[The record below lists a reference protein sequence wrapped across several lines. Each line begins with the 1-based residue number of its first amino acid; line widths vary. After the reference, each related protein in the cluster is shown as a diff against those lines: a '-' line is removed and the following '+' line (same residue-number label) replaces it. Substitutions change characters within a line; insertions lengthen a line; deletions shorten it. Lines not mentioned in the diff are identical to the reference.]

1 MKITFLTYG
10 TDGDTRPLLALAREV
25 GARGHAAHVLADVAG
40 APHAHALGIPFT
52 PLAGD
57 MRAAFLPGGAFGALL
72 KDGASMT
79 RLTRACAALA
89 RDNTRPWMEAAR
101 AAAQGSDALV
111 YSGLAGFVGLAVAD
125 ALGIPCV
132 GAAMWPMTPTRAF
145 APPFLPVHGM
155 PGWANLLAH
164 RAFERM
170 AWSMFG
176 PELNR
181 ARREVFGAPP
191 RRRPWR
197 GVPMLYGCSPTLL
210 ARPADWPADV
220 ELTGAWALPARPDW
234 RPPPALSAFLEAG
247 PAPVYIGFGSMAGI
261 AQATLIDAVQAV
273 AARRRVLF
281 HPGWSGIDPAR
292 LPPDVF
298 VLGDTPHDW
307 LFPRTAL
314 VVHHGGAGT
323 SHAVARA
330 GVPSVVVPFAGDQFF
345 WARRMAQQGI
355 AVTCPAAGLDG
366 AGLAQAVSAASAPA
380 LRDNAR
386 RAGQAMAAEDG
397 VRTAVDRL
405 LGGAARRL
413 DD

>member
-10 TDGDTRPLLALAREV
+10 TEGDTRPLLALAREV
-25 GARGHAAHVLADVAG
+25 VDRGHEAHVLADVAG
-40 APHAHALGIPFT
+40 APRAQALGIPFT
-52 PLAGD
+52 ALAGD
-57 MRAAFLPGGAFGALL
+57 MRGAFLPGGAFGALL
-72 KDGASMT
+72 KDGASMS
-79 RLTRACAALA
+79 RLMRACAALA
-89 RDNTRPWMEAAR
+89 RDNTLPWMEAAC
-101 AAAQGSDALV
+101 AAARGSDLLV
-111 YSGLAGFVGLAVAD
+111 YSGLAGFVGLAVAEG
-125 ALGIPCV
+125 LGIPCI

-145 APPFLPVHGM
+145 PPPFLDAARL

-181 ARREVFGAPP
+181 ARAQVFGAPP

-197 GVPMLYGCSPTLL
+197 DMPLLVGCSPTLL
-210 ARPADWPADV
+210 ARPADWPPNV
-220 ELTGAWALPARPDW
+220 HVTGVWQLPAGQGYE
-234 RPPPALSAFLEAG
+234 PPRALLDFLEAG

-261 AQATLIDAVQAV
+261 AQGTLVDAIAAV
-273 AARRRVLF
+273 ASGRRVLF
-281 HPGWSGIDPAR
+281 HPGWSGIDASR

-298 VLGDTPHDW
+298 VLDDTPHDW

-323 SHAVARA
+323 SHAAARA

-345 WARRMAQQGI
+345 WARRMAARGI
-355 AVTCPAAGLDG
+355 AATCPAAGLDS
-366 AGLAQAVSAASAPA
+366 ARLVQAVAAASQPA
-380 LRDNAR
+380 MRDEAR
-386 RAGQAMAAEDG
+386 RVGQAMREEDG

-405 LGGAARRL
+405 LGG
-413 DD
+413 